1 MDILEGEDMNILGTE
16 YTLIIDT
23 EYCEEAN
30 ADGIIE
36 HYEKKIYMR
45 NVQDMLE
52 KGASQQAK
60 QIRYDETL
68 RHEIVHAFFFEA
80 GLDKYACDETLVQW
94 IATKLPQI
102 VEVFKE
108 IGCDK

>member
-1 MDILEGEDMNILGTE
+1 MNILGTE
-16 YTLIIDT
+16 YTLIIDS

-30 ADGIIE
+30 ADGITAR
-36 HYEKKIYMR
+36 YEKKIYMR

-68 RHEIVHAFFFEA
+68 RHEIVHAFLFES
-80 GLDKYACDETLVQW
+80 GLDSYSYDETLVQW
-94 IATKLPQI
+94 LAAKMPQ
-102 VEVFKE
+102 VVQTFKE
-108 IGCDK
+108 MGCNGC